1 MIPHEPKTPVI
12 WQKLTKTNM
21 DHDRGACI
29 STKSDQILTWL
40 LGQNREEWQY
50 EAKTSQVTM
59 TRRLYTMF
67 LLKWGQV

>member
-1 MIPHEPKTPVI
+1 MANPPVI
-12 WQKLTKTNM
+12 WQKLTATNM
-21 DHDRGACI
+21 DHDRGARI
-29 STKSDQILTWL
+29 STSSGPILTWL

-50 EAKTSQVTM
+50 EAGTSQVTM